1 MASSTSPSSPDR
13 FGLMVLD
20 WMIPAPAQGA
30 IVIIAQGNSHLGGD
44 RGGKE
49 IFRPINHIP
58 TDMETYAERHFM
70 RAIQA
75 GCTMPVAALARINED
90 TIHFKIGI
98 YLPDGSEI
106 FELEDMFLSKNYD
119 TIGSEMADKVLKNTK
134 AFNIIKKLKNISHG
148 EH

>member
-1 MASSTSPSSPDR
+1 
-13 FGLMVLD
+13 
-20 WMIPAPAQGA
+20 
-30 IVIIAQGNSHLGGD
+30 
-44 RGGKE
+44 
-49 IFRPINHIP
+49 
-58 TDMETYAERHFM
+58 METYAERHFM